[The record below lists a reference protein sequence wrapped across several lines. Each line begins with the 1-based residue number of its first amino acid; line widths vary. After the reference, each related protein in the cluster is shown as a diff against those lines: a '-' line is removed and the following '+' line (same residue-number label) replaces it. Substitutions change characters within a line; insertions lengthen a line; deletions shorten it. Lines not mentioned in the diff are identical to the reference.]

1 MSFKRKLKR
10 IKEKKEQINIKN
22 LYGKKPKGICP
33 KCKKHSIFMTNSEK
47 EIYCIRCNQR
57 VG

>member
-1 MSFKRKLKR
+1 MSFKRKLER
-10 IKEKKEQINIKN
+10 IKEKEEQNNIKN

-57 VG
+57 VR